1 MESLKQVITEVRALQ
16 AVVGVLTRSK
26 ADDEQF
32 RDEVIKLVN
41 HMAKELTPKEGEDL
55 RIAAQMLIDQ

>member
-26 ADDEQF
+26 VDDEQF
-32 RDEVIKLVN
+32 HDEVVKLVN
-41 HMAKELTPKEGEDL
+41 HMARELTSKEGEDL

>member
-16 AVVGVLTRSK
+16 AVVGVLTRGKS
-26 ADDEQF
+26 DDEQF

-41 HMAKELTPKEGEDL
+41 HMGKELTPKEGEDL